1 MKYQL
6 GNYVTERSK
15 PGQILTVSEIDL
27 KNMCVI
33 EGYALN
39 EETAKQA
46 RILPIEKVSPIP
58 LDAEWLER
66 FGFKETVLGNG
77 LRQWV
82 NKDCWIY
89 LLDDFFE
96 IELITGDDRFNFF
109 RAYKKEVHVL
119 QNLIASVTHTEL
131 THTKK
136 EI

>member
-66 FGFKETVLGNG
+66 FSFKQVKLDRTPFYELAIENIKFLYHDGN
-77 LRQWV
+77 
-82 NKDCWIY
+82 
-89 LLDDFFE
+89 LDFGVMGVSQYEFVKMPK
-96 IELITGDDRFNFF
+96 IT
-109 RAYKKEVHVL
+109 YVHQL
-119 QNLIASVTHTEL
+119 QNLFFCLVGKDL
-131 THTKK
+131 
-136 EI
+136 